1 MVAAVAH
8 IQGVKREVQLLQ
20 PKKHVRDLDF
30 TKKTCYRSMHQIDTN
45 GNQLEFWINFAW
57 HQLGCR
63 PNRELGSV
71 FSRSPKNST

>member
-30 TKKTCYRSMHQIDTN
+30 TKKHVIEVCTKLMSQIDTN
-45 GNQLEFWINFAW
+45 GNQHTI
-57 HQLGCR
+57 
-63 PNRELGSV
+63 V
-71 FSRSPKNST
+71 YNSKMYKTNAKASISLYLQ

>member
-30 TKKTCYRSMHQIDTN
+30 TKNSNNLFHYRPMVNMAAHPFVHCISQSLD
-45 GNQLEFWINFAW
+45 
-57 HQLGCR
+57 
-63 PNRELGSV
+63 
-71 FSRSPKNST
+71 STSY